1 MSVPPP
7 SGPRASARAPAPDP
21 GAGATAAAA
30 TTTARMPAT
39 SARPDSRPV
48 PSLAAGRSD
57 AGAPD
62 AGRPRPGRRVRG
74 RVAAL
79 LPRRSDL
86 AEVRRD
92 PRRDLLAGLT
102 VAIVALPL
110 ALGFGVSSGLGAE
123 AGLATAVVAGAL
135 AAIFGGSNLQVSGPT
150 GAMTVVLVPIV
161 AEHGPSGVLTV
172 GLIAGVLLVALAA
185 LRAGAY
191 MRYVPAPVV
200 EGFTLGIACVIGLQQ
215 IPNALGVAKS
225 DGDRVLVVAW
235 RAFEEF
241 AAAPNWT
248 AVALA
253 AAVAAVMLTGAR
265 LRPTVPF
272 SVIAVAVATVVAQ
285 LAHLDAAPPIG
296 DLPSG
301 LSAPSPAFLDLGSLG
316 SLLAP
321 AVAVAALAAL
331 ESLLSASVADGM
343 TVGQRHDPDREL
355 FGQGLANIAAPLFGG
370 VPATGAIARTAVNVR
385 SGAGSR
391 LASLTHAAVLA
402 VIVFTAAPLVS
413 RIPLAALAG
422 VLIATAIR
430 MVEVGSLRAMAR
442 ATRSD
447 AAVLVLTAAATLV
460 LDLVRAVIV
469 GLAVAGVLALRA
481 VAGQA
486 RLDQLPLDRDDHT
499 AEEHALLA
507 EHIVAYRIDGPL
519 FFAAAHRFLLE
530 LTEVADVR
538 VVILR
543 MSRVSTVD
551 ATGALVL
558 KDVVD
563 KLGRRGIVVMAS
575 GIRRGQRQA
584 LDSVGALAPLRH
596 EGREYATTPEAIRG
610 ARQYLERSGVLP
622 PPAPDVPHP
631 LGTGSCPPRADGVE
645 G

>member
-1 MSVPPP
+1 MS
-7 SGPRASARAPAPDP
+7 
-21 GAGATAAAA
+21 AGT
-30 TTTARMPAT
+30 R
-39 SARPDSRPV
+39 
-48 PSLAAGRSD
+48 LWE
-57 AGAPD
+57 
-62 AGRPRPGRRVRG
+62 
-74 RVAAL
+74 L
-79 LPRRSDL
+79 LPRRTDVAQL
-86 AEVRRD
+86 RRS

-135 AAIFGGSNLQVSGPT
+135 AAVFGGSNLQVSGPT

-161 AEHGPSGVLTV
+161 AEHGPSGVLAV
-172 GLIAGVLLVALAA
+172 GLMAGVLLVALAA
-185 LRAGAY
+185 LRAGKY

-200 EGFTLGIACVIGLQQ
+200 EGFTLGIACVIALQQ
-215 IPNALGVAKS
+215 LPDALGVAKPE
-225 DGDRVLVVAW
+225 GERVLVVAW
-235 RAFEEF
+235 RALREF
-241 AAAPNWT
+241 AQHPNWT

-253 AAVAAVMLTGAR
+253 LSVAAVMLLGAR
-265 LRPTVPF
+265 RWPKVPF
-272 SVIAVAVATVVAQ
+272 SILAVIAATAVAQFAG
-285 LAHLDAAPPIG
+285 LDGARPIG

-301 LSAPSPAFLDLGSLG
+301 LPAPSLAFLDLSALG
-316 SLLAP
+316 SLLTP

-385 SGAGSR
+385 TGASSR
-391 LASLTHAAVLA
+391 LSSFTHAVVLA
-402 VIVFTAAPLVS
+402 VIVFTLAPLVS

-422 VLIATAIR
+422 VLLATAVR

-447 AAVLVLTAAATLV
+447 ALILVLTAVATLA
-460 LDLVRAVIV
+460 LDLVYAVVI
-469 GLAVAGVLALRA
+469 GLVVAGALALRA
-481 VAGQA
+481 VAKQA
-486 RLDQLPLDRDDHT
+486 RLDQVPLDHGDHS

-530 LTEVADVR
+530 LAETSDVQ

-543 MSRVSTVD
+543 MSRVTTVD

-558 KDVVD
+558 KDVVE
-563 KLGRRGIVVMAS
+563 KLNRRGIVVMAS
-575 GIRRGQRQA
+575 GIRSGQRRV
-584 LDSVGALAPLRH
+584 LESVGALDLLRPA
-596 EGREYATTPEAIRG
+596 GREYATTPEAIQG
-610 ARQYLERSGVLP
+610 ARTHLEGAGLLP
-622 PPAPDVPHP
+622 PRPARMS
-631 LGTGSCPPRADGVE
+631 GTVATETEQAV
-645 G
+645 